1 MSEARQLEPDV
12 GLGAPA
18 NKAPAVTPSATEA
31 DLAPLLIEQSATLT
45 GDSKPLADK
54 RRATREELA
63 EALADQPELPGRTPF
78 LDRFSNMMMVLFVSG
93 LFSFLLGIA
102 AAAAVV
108 LGLLDLQ
115 TGWVKDLLKTLKE
128 LAKSFA
134 GPGGGGAPEP

>member
-18 NKAPAVTPSATEA
+18 NPGPAVTPSATEA

-45 GDSKPLADK
+45 GDSKPLAKK
-54 RRATREELA
+54 RRATREERA
-63 EALADQPELPGRTPF
+63 EALAELPGRMPF